1 MQNFGRRLAFAIAGL
16 TAIAGLAFFV
26 LYLVRW
32 EWHRALIAGLFMVGA
47 EVALAAGLIL
57 RRLGE
62 REEPEQVLAREGRGS
77 MTRAQERRDLDFR
90 WLEDTSSRYGVF
102 VPLLLGGGVLV
113 SGVAWL
119 VERVAKGSTGRH
131 SALPSHYQ
139 QIALPE
145 DALVPRDDEVRVRG
159 LPELG
164 DEQLHRLLGP
174 GGAPPR

>member
-1 MQNFGRRLAFAIAGL
+1 MRNFGTRLAFAIAGL
-16 TAIAGLAFFV
+16 TALAGLGFFV

-62 REEPEQVLAREGRGS
+62 RHEPEQLPTTSTPSVEHREI
-77 MTRAQERRDLDFR
+77 DFR
-90 WLEDTSSRYGVF
+90 WLEDTTSRYGVF
-102 VPLLLGGGVLV
+102 IPLLLGGGVLV
-113 SGVAWL
+113 SGIAWV
-119 VERVAKGSTGRH
+119 VERVAKGASREG

-139 QIALPE
+139 QIALPP

-174 GGAPPR
+174 DGPWHR